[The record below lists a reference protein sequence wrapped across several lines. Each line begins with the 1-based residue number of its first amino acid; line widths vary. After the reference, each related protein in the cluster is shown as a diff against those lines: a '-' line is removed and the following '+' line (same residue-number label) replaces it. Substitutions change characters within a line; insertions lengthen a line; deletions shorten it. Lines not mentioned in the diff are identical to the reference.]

1 MTYYFSI
8 SRCKTI
14 QVRLMNSKLVGLDI
28 GTIFHI
34 STGVKNAD
42 SKVVLPSK
50 RIGSETH
57 YEPQALK
64 KSSRLNISDPFN
76 QIEQTPQFNLLEN
89 DVASQPVKGPGCKHN
104 CKGKAS
110 VICSNSQINLLASI
124 DAARLLKFIL
134 QKKISQLKCSKPFAL
149 NLSSCRSPQSRDC
162 QAKIFMITR
171 LISKSILSVQASH
184 KKAIILL
191 VVIKSVHKKKIRYLI
206 LIAIWIQ
213 LN

>member
-1 MTYYFSI
+1 MTYFSI

-64 KSSRLNISDPFN
+64 KSSRFNISDPFN
-76 QIEQTPQFNLLEN
+76 QMEQTPQFNLLEN

-104 CKGKAS
+104 CCKHRCCKTIEVHPPKEDQPSQMLQAIRSKSQQLPLTS
-110 VICSNSQINLLASI
+110 VKRLPSQNIHDHQANI
-124 DAARLLKFIL
+124 
-134 QKKISQLKCSKPFAL
+134 QKYLVRASKP
-149 NLSSCRSPQSRDC
+149 
-162 QAKIFMITR
+162 
-171 LISKSILSVQASH
+171 
-184 KKAIILL
+184 
-191 VVIKSVHKKKIRYLI
+191 
-206 LIAIWIQ
+206 
-213 LN
+213 